1 MLVGDVQGQG
11 FDLGLLAFQYGQRV
25 RVPGYDQDLSTGRIE
40 RLDNDAADAAAAAKN
55 NDLLLRQ

>member
-11 FDLGLLAFQYGQRV
+11 FDLGLLALQYGQRV
-25 RVPGYDQDLSTGRIE
+25 RVPGYGQDLSTGRIE